1 MSVIDS
7 MPLSAIFTD
16 SKLPWNG
23 VVALAVFC
31 VLHHLY
37 YQWRLTGELRERRLL
52 KDALEKLELR
62 HQELYQE
69 LLSTAVGNE
78 LLREFLAGQS
88 PEEMVRVLQAR
99 LSADRSGRSE
109 TGALQNVN
117 NGENAHGN
125 PIPASE
131 LSETWQRAEERLV
144 QLLIR
149 AQMDA
154 LTQIANRHTLDIE
167 LDREL
172 RTARAN
178 GTELSLIMVDV
189 DHFKTINDS
198 HGHQA
203 GDEILKAFASILRDS
218 LSHFRASDRA
228 VCARYGGD
236 EFTVLLPSKGFEEAG
251 RIAELIREHVQRS
264 RFTWQGQSLQITI
277 TGGYATCPEHG
288 QTVAELIAAADAALL
303 QAKSK
308 GRNAIG
314 RPRSP

>member
-1 MSVIDS
+1 
-7 MPLSAIFTD
+7 MPLFADFSSSILD
-16 SKLPWNG
+16 WSC

-31 VLHHLY
+31 VLQHLHY
-37 YQWRLTGELRERRLL
+37 RRQLMAERQERRLL
-52 KDALEKLELR
+52 KVALEKLELR

-99 LSADRSGRSE
+99 LNADQSGKSDPRRRPE
-109 TGALQNVN
+109 ANTGGDAPGDTL
-117 NGENAHGN
+117 
-125 PIPASE
+125 PASE

-144 QLLIR
+144 QLLVR

-172 RTARAN
+172 RTAQAT
-178 GTELSLIMVDV
+178 GSELSLIMLDV
-189 DHFKTINDS
+189 DHFKTVNDT

-203 GDEILKAFASILRDS
+203 GDEILKAFAGILRDS
-218 LSHFRASDRA
+218 LSQFRAGERA
-228 VCARYGGD
+228 ICARYGGD
-236 EFTVLLPSKGFEEAG
+236 EFAVVLPGRGAEEAA
-251 RIAELIREHVQRS
+251 RIAELIREHVL
-264 RFTWQGQSLQITI
+264 RFRITWQEQAFQITI
-277 TGGYATCPEHG
+277 SGGCATYPEHG
-288 QTVAELIAAADAALL
+288 QSVAELIAAADAALL
-303 QAKSK
+303 SAKSQ

-314 RPRSP
+314 RPWSPKTS